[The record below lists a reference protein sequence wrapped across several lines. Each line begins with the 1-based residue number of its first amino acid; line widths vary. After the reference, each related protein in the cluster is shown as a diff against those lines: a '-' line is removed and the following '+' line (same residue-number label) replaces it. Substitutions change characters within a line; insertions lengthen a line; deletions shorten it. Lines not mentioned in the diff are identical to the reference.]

1 MKQIPNL
8 RDFLYP
14 AEWAIRFA
22 AITLL
27 ISVLM
32 DLNPGQPVLILIVLA
47 AVAGIILGVLLQ
59 LTYIM
64 RWLKDDE
71 K

>member
-1 MKQIPNL
+1 MIIQ
-8 RDFLYP
+8 
-14 AEWAIRFA
+14 A
-22 AITLL
+22 
-27 ISVLM
+27 VLM
-32 DLNPGQPVLILIVLA
+32 DLNPGQPVLILIILA